1 MSGTTLGML
10 ARTTGGRLTGAD
22 VAFQGISTDTRK
34 LRAGELFVALS
45 GPNFDGHAFLSAA
58 RSMGAAGALV
68 GREVSDALPQVVVD
82 DPLAALGVY
91 AKAWRLQFTAPL
103 VALTGSNG
111 KTTTKEM
118 IASIL
123 GQRGPVLATR
133 GNLNNHIG
141 VPLTLLE
148 LEATHWAAVVE
159 MGANHAG
166 EIAYLASLAVPTVA
180 LVTNAGP
187 SHLEG
192 FGTIEGV
199 AKAKGE
205 IYQTLPQDGCAV
217 INANDAYAP
226 LWRELA
232 EKHRQVEFGVDV
244 AADFQ
249 VASSDIASGPDGDQT
264 FVVTCASGRHE
275 IRLPLAGRHNVH
287 NALAATAAATAAGAS
302 MTDVV
307 KGLSVAR
314 SVGGRLRA
322 VNLANGARV
331 VDDTYNA
338 NPASLQ
344 AALMAFQASRLW
356 LVLGDMGELGPA
368 GPALHRQSGE
378 GARAAGVERL
388 FSLGTLSAHASEA
401 FGAGAEHFENISE
414 LTEHVVGLLEP
425 GVTVLVK
432 GSRSMRMERV
442 VAALQDRAGVN

>member
-10 ARTTGGRLTGAD
+10 ARTTIGRLTGAD
-22 VAFQGISTDTRK
+22 VAFNGVSTDTRK

-45 GPNFDGHAFLSAA
+45 GPHFDGHAFISAA
-58 RSMGAAGALV
+58 RSLGAAGALV
-68 GREVSDALPQVVVD
+68 GREVKEALPQVVVD
-82 DPLAALGVY
+82 DPLTALGVF
-91 AKAWRLQFTAPL
+91 AKAWRMQFAIPL

-123 GQRGPVLATR
+123 GQRGPVLSTR

-148 LEATHWAAVVE
+148 LEAAHWAAVVE

-166 EIAYLASLAVPTVA
+166 EIAYLADLAVPTVG
-180 LVTNAGP
+180 LITNAGP

-192 FGTIEGV
+192 FGTVAGV

-205 IYQTLPQDGCAV
+205 IYEALRQDGCAI

-232 EKHRQVEFGVDV
+232 GKRRRVEFGVDV
-244 AADFQ
+244 DADFQ
-249 VASSDIASGPDGDQT
+249 VASADIECEAGGEQR
-264 FVVTCASGRHE
+264 FILNCAVGRHE
-275 IRLPLAGRHNVH
+275 IRLPLAGRHNVV

-307 KGLSVAR
+307 KGLATAR
-314 SVGGRLRA
+314 SVGSRLRV

-344 AALMAFQASRLW
+344 AALQAVQSSRLW
-356 LVLGDMGELGPA
+356 LVLGDMGELGPSA
-368 GPALHRQSGE
+368 SALHGQAGE
-378 GARAAGVERL
+378 GARAAGVERM
-388 FSLGTLSAHASEA
+388 FSLGKLSAHATDA
-401 FGAGAEHFENISE
+401 FGTGAEHFEDISE
-414 LTEHVVGLLEP
+414 LTECVIGSLEP

-432 GSRSMRMERV
+432 GSRSMRMERI
-442 VAALQDRAGVN
+442 VAALQDRVGVN